1 MFSVECETVGRESL
15 GHVTIGCE
23 TVGCETVGRETVGH
37 ETVGRDH
44 RTFFLAV
51 ILERISFLFFPCWK
65 IRRLTIFIRHVT
77 FKRGHFV
84 GDLINVYH
92 VRPPSTAYPETC

>member
-15 GHVTIGCE
+15 GHVIIGCETIGYE

-51 ILERISFLFFPCWK
+51 ILERISFLFLRQF
-65 IRRLTIFIRHVT
+65 T
-77 FKRGHFV
+77 F
-84 GDLINVYH
+84 
-92 VRPPSTAYPETC
+92 

>member
-1 MFSVECETVGRESL
+1 MSGDRGIRLFSVECKTVGCETI

-23 TVGCETVGRETVGH
+23 TIGCDTLRR

-51 ILERISFLFFPCWK
+51 ILERISFLLKQESWPLHTK
-65 IRRLTIFIRHVT
+65 LQVSY
-77 FKRGHFV
+77 V
-84 GDLINVYH
+84 
-92 VRPPSTAYPETC
+92 A